1 MPGEAMDL
9 AFEVAGR
16 GPAVLLLHGLFA
28 SSANWQ
34 AVSTG
39 LARSHRVYS
48 VDLRNHG
55 RSPRSANMSY
65 LAMADDVLRLIER
78 EGLERPAL
86 VGHSMGGKVAMALAL
101 TTPRAVGSLSVID
114 VAPVT
119 YVDRWS
125 QQLRSMMST
134 LAAAP
139 PSGHAAAES
148 ALLQWAMPRVG
159 AAHAYVDWR
168 SNLPAIALS
177 LHELC
182 GFPRHLRHLSSAAP
196 LQAIVGSRSDCVQ
209 PADVSSYQPMFPQA
223 RVELLEG
230 AGHWVHAD
238 RPQALLELLRGTLV
252 AAPRASLK
260 RVAA

>member
-1 MPGEAMDL
+1 MPGELVDL
-9 AFEVAGR
+9 AFEVAGS

-28 SSANWQ
+28 SSANWH
-34 AVSTG
+34 AISAE

-65 LAMADDVLRLIER
+65 LSMADDVLRLIER
-78 EGLERPAL
+78 EGLERSAL

-114 VAPVT
+114 VAPVC

-125 QQLRSMMST
+125 QQLRSMMAT
-134 LAAAP
+134 QAVAP
-139 PSGHAAAES
+139 PAGHAGPES
-148 ALLQWAMPRVG
+148 ALLQWAMPRLD
-159 AAHAYVDWR
+159 AAHAFVDWR

-182 GFPRHLRHLSSAAP
+182 GFPRHLRHLDSRLP
-196 LQAIVGSRSDCVQ
+196 LQAIVGGRSDWVR
-209 PADVSSYQPMFPQA
+209 PADV
-223 RVELLEG
+223 
-230 AGHWVHAD
+230 
-238 RPQALLELLRGTLV
+238 
-252 AAPRASLK
+252 
-260 RVAA
+260 